1 MIFPLKPRVIRMSN
15 VVSEFSN
22 YLYFISRLQQFKLIS
37 PKVARELTDQ
47 AIRLLKVVLKELDVP
62 FVDIEV
68 EDGWRIKVIQQ
79 GTIID
84 NEYVIYP
91 SN

>member
-1 MIFPLKPRVIRMSN
+1 MDR

-22 YLYFISRLQQFKLIS
+22 YLYFITRLQQFKLIS

-47 AIRLLKVVLKELDVP
+47 VIRLLKMVLRELNVP
-62 FVDIEV
+62 FVDVEV
-68 EDGWRIKVIQQ
+68 EDGWRIKVIQR
-79 GTIID
+79 GSIID